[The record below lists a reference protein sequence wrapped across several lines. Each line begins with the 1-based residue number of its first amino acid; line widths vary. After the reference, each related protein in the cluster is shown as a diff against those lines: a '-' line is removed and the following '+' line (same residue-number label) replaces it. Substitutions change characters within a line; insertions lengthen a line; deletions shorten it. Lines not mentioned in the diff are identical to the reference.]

1 MLHRAPALTPLRRG
15 IAEEAARA
23 YDAAARAIR
32 GPNAR
37 TNFAYDETQPQ
48 PVRAPAA
55 QRRMRRVW
63 PHAPVPPCQVIEFPT
78 QPGQACVVHL
88 PPLPGKPVPAA
99 AAAPVGGTSR
109 QQQMHQNQAQAAM
122 ARGATGRGGAAAAAG
137 PPSPAAAPGGGI
149 AIPARP
155 SEDTDMV
162 GSGAVAEARRAM
174 MAAAGGGLSFKS
186 SYGSLMDATGL
197 NVYMEER
204 VAGES
209 PLMHTFA
216 VPGSE
221 GGQAASF
228 PRSLGP
234 LSGVM
239 MDLGSPA
246 WADGR

>member
-1 MLHRAPALTPLRRG
+1 M
-15 IAEEAARA
+15 
-23 YDAAARAIR
+23 
-32 GPNAR
+32 
-37 TNFAYDETQPQ
+37 
-48 PVRAPAA
+48 
-55 QRRMRRVW
+55 
-63 PHAPVPPCQVIEFPT
+63 IEFPT

-122 ARGATGRGGAAAAAG
+122 ARGVTSRGGGTVAAAA
-137 PPSPAAAPGGGI
+137 PPPPAAAPGGGI

-155 SEDTDMV
+155 AEDTDLL

-204 VAGES
+204 MAGES

-221 GGQAASF
+221 GGGQAVSF

-234 LSGVM
+234 LRDV